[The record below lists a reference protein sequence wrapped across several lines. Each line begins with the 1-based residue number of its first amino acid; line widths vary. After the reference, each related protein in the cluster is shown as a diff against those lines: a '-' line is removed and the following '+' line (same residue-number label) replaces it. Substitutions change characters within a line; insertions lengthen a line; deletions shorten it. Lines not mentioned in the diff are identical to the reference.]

1 MINFLCMTGIMPL
14 VCPLCGKVIA
24 VKYAQLMAHIRLL
37 HADDPNFM
45 IQCNRQGC
53 KRTFRK
59 FTVYK
64 NHVYAF
70 HDTTDPDS
78 DNLPTIVTSD
88 GNEVPEHTDYD
99 ISMCVLCVLCT
110 CLY

>member
-1 MINFLCMTGIMPL
+1 MNIVNFLCTTGIMPL
-14 VCPLCGKVIA
+14 VCPLCGEVTAAKH
-24 VKYAQLMAHIRLL
+24 AQLMARIRLL

-70 HDTTDPDS
+70 HGTTDTDNDTT
-78 DNLPTIVTSD
+78 VTSD

-99 ISMCVLCVLCT
+99 MGMCVLCVCVCT
-110 CLY
+110 

>member
-1 MINFLCMTGIMPL
+1 MLL
-14 VCPLCGKVIA
+14 VCSLCGEVTAAKH
-24 VKYAQLMAHIRLL
+24 AQLMAHIRLL

-70 HDTTDPDS
+70 HDTTDTDS
-78 DNLPTIVTSD
+78 DNLPTTVTSD
-88 GNEVPEHTDYD
+88 GNEVPEHTDHD
-99 ISMCVLCVLCT
+99 MGMCVLCVLCT
-110 CLY
+110 